1 MKYFLTLYIIPNYK
15 KASFCK
21 DIDLYYKL
29 YMYEFFFYRVKTKSE
44 SLMKHYMQDT
54 IEATNK
60 QRNRFVYNI

>member
-1 MKYFLTLYIIPNYK
+1 MKCFLTLYIIPNYQ

-29 YMYEFFFYRVKTKSE
+29 YMYEFFIYRVKTKFE
-44 SLMKHYMQDT
+44 SLTKHYMQDT
-54 IEATNK
+54 VESTKK